1 VGKGEPEIHE
11 PGVRKGLLQKRVG
24 MSDIQGF
31 IDAYNAFR
39 ESVDFTRSGIMPEL
53 DNLVWCLLVGIPGVP
68 ADEED
73 GPEAPFTAIDQRVA
87 ILKAVFVE
95 VNRDQGDAFIDQ
107 GLLRYDEAGRMAKK
121 LLTEGSLTS
130 EPV

>member
-1 VGKGEPEIHE
+1 
-11 PGVRKGLLQKRVG
+11 
-24 MSDIQGF
+24 MSDTQGF

-73 GPEAPFTAIDQRVA
+73 APDAPFTAIDQRVA

-95 VNRDQGDAFIDQ
+95 VNRDQEDFFIDQ
-107 GLLRYDEAGRMAKK
+107 GLLRYDKAGRTAKR
-121 LLTEGSLTS
+121 LLEEVSLPS
-130 EPV
+130 GAV